1 MMVILKKFTNMVFP
15 VTCKQCGNPISAD
28 AQTAYFCKNCW
39 DGINWFEGPCCTCC
53 GLPYPAIDSSVQ
65 SKIGADGHLCGTCSK
80 TPPAFDKA
88 ISAGPYEGTLAEAIK
103 LFKYKKR
110 IHIGRALTNQVMTS
124 PIVGSVILTDSG
136 DDDFISI
143 PANSCGRKSCYIIP
157 VPLHIKRLRERE
169 FNQSAVI
176 ALAFGARFDLPVLTD
191 VLIRLRHTRPQVEL
205 GMKERRDNVAGVF
218 TVQNREMIK
227 GKDLILI
234 DDVYTTGSTVNE
246 CAKVLKKNGA
256 RMVYVVTIARMV
268 K

>member
-143 PANSCGRKSCYIIP
+143 PANSCGRKPCYIIP
-157 VPLHIKRLRERE
+157 VPLHTK
-169 FNQSAVI
+169 
-176 ALAFGARFDLPVLTD
+176 
-191 VLIRLRHTRPQVEL
+191 PQVEL